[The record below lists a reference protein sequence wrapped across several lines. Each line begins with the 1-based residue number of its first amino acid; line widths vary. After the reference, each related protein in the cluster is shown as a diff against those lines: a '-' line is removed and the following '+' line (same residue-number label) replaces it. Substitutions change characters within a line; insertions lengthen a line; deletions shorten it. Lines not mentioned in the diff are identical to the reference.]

1 MKKYNPKAIEAK
13 WQKVWAKQKLNLAK
27 DGSKKPKFYALIEF
41 PFPSGDGLHVGHMRS
56 YTALDVVARKRR
68 AEGYEVLYPIGWDAF
83 GLPTE
88 NYAIKTG
95 RQPALITKQ
104 NTTRYRKQL
113 QSLGFSF
120 DWSREVNTTDPNYY
134 KWTQWLFLQFFKKGL
149 AYKAKIAINW
159 CPKDKIGLAN
169 EEVVTRSTGSGQVEV
184 CERCGTAVEQREKDQ
199 WLLAITKYA
208 DRLDRELDL
217 VDYPEPVKLQQ
228 RNWIGRREGAEI
240 EFKVIN
246 PTPDP
251 LPEGEGEVGEFGYH
265 TTDPN
270 TWRVLQDRALEM
282 RKSPTPAE
290 KILWQSLRNNST
302 GSHFRR
308 QQIIWKFIADFVCL
322 EKALVIEVDGDIHD
336 YQKVEDE
343 ERSTFLRE
351 SGFKVIRFHNDEV
364 IKNTSLVVE
373 KIKDQLKALPFGE
386 GLGGVIKIFTTRP
399 ETIFGV
405 TFIARAGKADRFTG
419 EYAVNPANQEKIP
432 IWEAEYVMDGVGTG
446 AVMGV
451 PAHDERDLEFAKK
464 HNLPIKDVPMADQ
477 ETLTK
482 IGAKPHT
489 TYKLRDWVFSRQ
501 RYWGEP
507 IPLIFCAKCN
517 EWQPVPDKDLPVK
530 LPKVKKYEPT
540 DNGDSPLANIK
551 SWVETKCPKCG
562 GAARRETDV
571 MPNWAGSS
579 WYYLA
584 YLMKKAI
591 GQRPTSLGLASSN
604 IKHWLPVDWY
614 NGGMEHTTLHLLY
627 SRFWHKV
634 LNDLKLVPG
643 KEPYAK
649 RTSHGLI
656 LAHDGEK
663 MSKSRGNVV
672 NPDELVKRFG
682 ADTLR
687 IYEMFMGPFGQAIAW
702 SEDGLV
708 GSRRFLER
716 VWKMAEKVD
725 KKKGKGVAVSDL
737 NPKLQSTIIKVGEDI
752 EAMKFNTAISSLMI
766 LLNEFEA
773 AASIPAQFFKTF
785 LKLLSPFAPH
795 LADELWHHLGEKKS
809 IHLAPWPK
817 GEKIASEKVK
827 IVIQINGKTRD
838 LIEVS
843 AKISELE
850 LKQLVLEQPKVINWV
865 KGKEVVKTI
874 VVPRR
879 LVNLVLGD

>member
-27 DGSKKPKFYALIEF
+27 DGSRKKKFYGLVEV
-41 PFPSGDGLHVGHMRS
+41 PYPSGEGLHVGHIRS
-56 YTALDVVARKRR
+56 YTAMDVVARKRR
-68 AEGYEVLYPIGWDAF
+68 AEGFEVLYPMGWDAF

-95 RQPALITKQ
+95 LAPQLITKK
-104 NTTRYRKQL
+104 NTNRYRKQL

-169 EEVVTRSTGSGQVEV
+169 EEVVDGK
-184 CERCGTAVEQREKDQ
+184 CERCGTAVEQRDKEQ

-217 VDYPEPVKLQQ
+217 VNYPEPVKLQQ
-228 RNWIGRREGAEI
+228 RNWIGRSEGALI
-240 EFKVIN
+240 SFQ
-246 PTPDP
+246 
-251 LPEGEGEVGEFGYH
+251 LPRLAVGQ
-265 TTDPN
+265 
-270 TWRVLQDRALEM
+270 VA
-282 RKSPTPAE
+282 SSSE
-290 KILWQSLRNNST
+290 KLTANSYE
-302 GSHFRR
+302 
-308 QQIIWKFIADFVCL
+308 L
-322 EKALVIEVDGDIHD
+322 KAIEV
-336 YQKVEDE
+336 
-343 ERSTFLRE
+343 
-351 SGFKVIRFHNDEV
+351 
-364 IKNTSLVVE
+364 
-373 KIKDQLKALPFGE
+373 
-386 GLGGVIKIFTTRP
+386 FTTRP
-399 ETIFGV
+399 ETIFGA
-405 TFIARAGKADRFTG
+405 TFIAKHGKADRFTG
-419 EYAVNPANQEKIP
+419 EYVINPANQEKIP
-432 IWEAEYVMDGVGTG
+432 VWEAEYVMDGVGTG

-451 PAHDERDLEFAKK
+451 PAHDERDRTFAEK
-464 HNLPIKDVPMADQ
+464 HNLPIKNVPMADQ
-477 ETLTK
+477 NTLAK
-482 IGAKPHT
+482 IGVKPRT

-507 IPLIFCAKCN
+507 IPLIFCEQCN
-517 EWQPVPDKDLPVK
+517 EWQPVPEKDLPVK

-551 SWVETKCPKCG
+551 GWVEVKCPKCKG
-562 GAARRETDV
+562 PARRETDV

-579 WYYLA
+579 WYYFA
-584 YLMKKAI
+584 YLMKKASSY
-591 GQRPTSLGLASSN
+591 QLSASSL
-604 IKHWLPVDWY
+604 KRWLPVDWY

-634 LNDLKLVPG
+634 LNDLKIVPG
-643 KEPYAK
+643 KEPYQK

-656 LAHDGEK
+656 LARDGEK

-672 NPDELVKRFG
+672 NPDEIVKRFG

-687 IYEMFMGPFGQAIAW
+687 IYEMFMGPFAQAIAW

-708 GSRRFLER
+708 GSRRFLDR
-716 VWKMAEKVD
+716 VWRMAEKVG
-725 KKKGKGVAVSDL
+725 KKVKGSDSSDL

-766 LLNEFEA
+766 LLNEFEKQD
-773 AASIPAQFFKTF
+773 SIPINYFKTF
-785 LKLLSPFAPH
+785 LQLLAPFAPH
-795 LADELWHHLGEKKS
+795 LADDLWHSVGEKKS
-809 IHLAPWPK
+809 IQLALWPK
-817 GEKIASEKVK
+817 GEKLASEKVR

-843 AKISELE
+843 AKISDLE
-850 LKQLVLEQPKVINWV
+850 LKQLVLEQPKVKNWV
-865 KGKEVVKTI
+865 QGKEVVKTI